1 MHWSKAIK
9 KVELASA
16 ISTEIHHFKKVDC
29 KIVAN
34 LDASVLPTKEILS
47 ISFLKWNFSPE
58 NLALP
63 SNISDAMH
71 ITYIAYAVFMNY
83 L

>member
-34 LDASVLPTKEILS
+34 LDASVLPTKAILS
-47 ISFLKWNFSPE
+47 ISFLKWNISQE
-58 NLALP
+58 NLA
-63 SNISDAMH
+63 
-71 ITYIAYAVFMNY
+71 
-83 L
+83 